1 MSLLSRAKQFATS
14 SMARL
19 WRRRQAPALPKAV
32 ENPQLHRPA
41 YADRHQG
48 ATFLVFGTGPSLREQ
63 AAKIH
68 AFIEREQP
76 ITIGPNT
83 IAEFIHPHYH
93 VFTSRH
99 RLLDYGHTFDAAK
112 SKLLV
117 SPTIP
122 LHFIRQVHAGDFEVL
137 MYRDDNEADF
147 DILDGVIQASCK
159 SAAIVSIGA
168 AIVMG
173 ARRIVVAGLD
183 GFGSLARSGQR
194 LHYNAASEP
203 KHLPGTAAYLEH
215 YETAHRY
222 HVRFLRQIHE
232 YMAARGLEPFTIIT
246 PTEFEEYYQD
256 GYLDR

>member
-1 MSLLSRAKQFATS
+1 MSFLSRTKQFATR

-19 WRRRQAPALPKAV
+19 VRRRQAPLLPKVV

-48 ATFLVFGTGPSLREQ
+48 ATFFVFGTGPSLREQ
-63 AAKIH
+63 SAEIH

-93 VFTSRH
+93 VITSRH
-99 RLLDYGHTFDAAK
+99 RLLDYGHTFEVAK

-117 SPTIP
+117 NPSIP

-137 MYRDDNEADF
+137 IYRDDNEADF
-147 DILDGVIQASCK
+147 DIVDGVIQASCK

-173 ARRIVVAGLD
+173 ARRVFVAGLD
-183 GFGSLARSGQR
+183 GFAGLVRRGER

-203 KHLPGTAAYLEH
+203 KHAPGTEPYVQH

-232 YMAARGLEPFTIIT
+232 YMVARGLEPFIIT
-246 PTEFEEYYQD
+246 PTEFEEYYRD
-256 GYLDR
+256 ANTLL